1 LIGLFRFR
9 LPGFFQMH
17 SGSDAMGPVKTGS
30 DQYKDKN
37 EQNHGERN
45 ADGECFCRF
54 LRMFRRLVFN
64 QMIQRGPQADNDQN
78 KGNSYDALYYH
89 GIMNV
94 FERVSGIVGDSD
106 ANANTG
112 RQNVL

>member
-1 LIGLFRFR
+1 
-9 LPGFFQMH
+9 
-17 SGSDAMGPVKTGS
+17 
-30 DQYKDKN
+30 
-37 EQNHGERN
+37 
-45 ADGECFCRF
+45 
-54 LRMFRRLVFN
+54 
-64 QMIQRGPQADNDQN
+64 MIQRGPQADNDQN